1 MSFGIGAFPFG
12 FFASNFNF
20 GEERPGA
27 PGHGSHQGLEEAFL
41 HKVFLWVG
49 LALNFRL
56 ISNTNTINYY
66 YCVFFQVAFAF
77 IFWLLIA

>member
-27 PGHGSHQGLEEAFL
+27 PIPGSHQAIEEAFL
-41 HKVFLWVG
+41 HKIFLWVSDRTRPAG
-49 LALNFRL
+49 YYDVILTIFRL
-56 ISNTNTINYY
+56 
-66 YCVFFQVAFAF
+66 
-77 IFWLLIA
+77 LLRLFSGCLSPRRCY

>member
-27 PGHGSHQGLEEAFL
+27 PGHGSHQAIEEAFL

-49 LALNFRL
+49 LVFQQIL
-56 ISNTNTINYY
+56 III
-66 YCVFFQVAFAF
+66 VFLFSGCFCLYFLASYSVAGMR
-77 IFWLLIA
+77 